1 MLTQRRLGKPTYD
14 LGTAS
19 NAFVAEN
26 PEFMKQWAKAQ
37 DYGVKMITDEPE
49 KAAESIAVELGVKP
63 ADAQKLFEGYEY
75 LPAAQQAS
83 AAHLGKKMG
92 EDLTVTSKFL
102 FAQGSIDKVAAPTVY
117 ADGVDPTPAEE
128 GAK

>member
-1 MLTQRRLGKPTYD
+1 MQ
-14 LGTAS
+14 
-19 NAFVAEN
+19 EN

-37 DYGVKMITDEPE
+37 DYGVKMINDDPE
-49 KAAESIAVELGVKP
+49 KASESIAVELGVKP

-75 LPAAQQAS
+75 LPAAQQADDD
-83 AAHLGKKMG
+83 HLGKKLG
-92 EDLTVTSKFL
+92 EDLLATAKFL

-117 ADGVDPTPAEE
+117 ANGVDPTPAEE